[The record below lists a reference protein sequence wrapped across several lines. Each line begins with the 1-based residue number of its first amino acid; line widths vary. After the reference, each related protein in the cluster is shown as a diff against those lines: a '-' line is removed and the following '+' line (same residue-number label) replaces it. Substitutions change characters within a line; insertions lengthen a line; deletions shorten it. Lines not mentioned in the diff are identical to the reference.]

1 MKLTV
6 KRVAKLLRRGTPGRH
21 FDGIAGLY
29 LVIESKK
36 NASWSRRY
44 ELHHKA
50 HEIGLGSAF
59 VFSLHEARERNRAI
73 SQQLTDKIDPLA
85 AKRAQRATQAAA
97 AAATKTFKEC
107 AESYIADHQAEW
119 RSATHGAQW
128 KSSLERFV
136 YPKIGAIDVRAIARP
151 HILDVLEQR
160 VVATRGNPAGK
171 FWEVRTVT
179 AGRVRNRMELVLSWA
194 AGRGYRDS
202 NNPARWDDLQ
212 HVLPQPTKVAKVEH
226 HAAVPYAELGELM
239 ARLRKAEGTAAKAMQ
254 FLTLTATRASETL
267 LATWDEINFSE
278 KVWTIPAAR
287 MKSGKEHR
295 VPLSPQ
301 AIELLKSLYTEAGN
315 NLLFI
320 APRGGQ
326 PLSSSSLRQVM
337 QRLKRTETAH
347 GMRASF
353 KTWAEEQTNFSN
365 HAIELSLAHSIG
377 EKTEKAYRRG
387 DMFEKR
393 RKLMDAW
400 SRFCSTAP
408 SSVRKDHDK
417 VVAIGTRR

>member
-6 KRVAKLLRRGTPGRH
+6 KKVAKLLRRGEPGRY
-21 FDGIAGLY
+21 FDGQGLY
-29 LVIESKK
+29 LVIESKR

-44 ELHHKA
+44 ELHKKA
-50 HEIGLGSAF
+50 HEVGVGSAF
-59 VFSLHEARERNRAI
+59 TFSLAEARERNRAI

-85 AKRAQRATQAAA
+85 AKRAQHATQAAA

-107 AESYIADHQAEW
+107 AEAFITDHQAEW
-119 RSATHGAQW
+119 KSASHGAQW
-128 KSSLERFV
+128 HSSLTRFV

-151 HILDVLEQR
+151 HVLEVLEQH
-160 VVATRGNPAGK
+160 VAESRGNSAGK
-171 FWEVRTVT
+171 LWQVRTVT
-179 AGRVRNRMELVLSWA
+179 ATRVRSRIELILGWA
-194 AGRGYRDS
+194 AGRGYRG
-202 NNPARWDDLQ
+202 NENPARWDDLQ

-226 HAAVPYAELGELM
+226 HKAVPYAELPELM

-267 LATWDEINFSE
+267 LATWDEIDLPN
-278 KVWTIPAAR
+278 KIWTIPKER
-287 MKSGKEHR
+287 MKEGKEHR

-301 AIELLKSLYTEAGN
+301 ALELIKSLYVETGN
-315 NLLFI
+315 PLLFI
-320 APRGGQ
+320 GPRGGEA
-326 PLSSSSLRQVM
+326 LSSSSLGRVM
-337 QRLKRTETAH
+337 ERHNRTETTH

-377 EKTEKAYRRG
+377 EKTEKAYHRG
-387 DMFEKR
+387 DMFNKR
-393 RKLMDAW
+393 RKLMEAW

-408 SSVRKDHDK
+408 SSVQKDRGSN
-417 VVAIGTRR
+417 VTAIGARR